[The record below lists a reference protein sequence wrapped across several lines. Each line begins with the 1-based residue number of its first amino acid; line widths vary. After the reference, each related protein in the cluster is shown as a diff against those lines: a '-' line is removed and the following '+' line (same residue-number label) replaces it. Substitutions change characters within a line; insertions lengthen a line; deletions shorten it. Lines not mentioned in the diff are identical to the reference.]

1 MLGEKGLAWEH
12 VMARNILVICG
23 HPDPAP
29 ERFCRALA
37 KAYAEG
43 AKDEG
48 HSIRLIDITLLDL
61 PLLHTKSD
69 FETGTPPE
77 TVARCQNDILWAQ
90 HIVFIFP
97 LWLGGLPAL
106 FRGFLEQIFRPDFAF
121 DSDQHRRTPRKK
133 LTGRSVRIVVTMGM
147 PGLVYRWCF
156 GGHGVRAFE
165 RSILNFS
172 GLNPVRTTLI
182 GMVEAGREVGAA
194 RLAKMRRL
202 GKAGI

>member
-1 MLGEKGLAWEH
+1 MP
-12 VMARNILVICG
+12 RNILIICG

-43 AKDEG
+43 AEG
-48 HSIRLIDITLLDL
+48 AGHAVRLIDVTLLDI

-69 FETGTPPE
+69 FEAGTPPE
-77 TVARCQNDILWAQ
+77 SVARCQDDILWAR

-106 FRGFLEQIFRPDFAF
+106 FKGFLEQVFRPGCDPR
-121 DSDQHRRTPRKK
+121 QGMPRKK

-147 PGLVYRWCF
+147 PGLVYRWYF

-165 RSILNFS
+165 KSILRFS
-172 GLNPVRTTLI
+172 GMNTRTTLI
-182 GMVEAGREVGAA
+182 GMIEAGHETGAA
-194 RLAKMRRL
+194 RLEKMRRL
-202 GKAGI
+202 GTAGA